1 MATDLIA
8 HGRQHLL
15 GKCMLLPGAETGEQG
30 CQHVEPFLQG
40 VRKSATQELVVN
52 ERLDE

>member
-1 MATDLIA
+1 MGVLAKITAASFIA
-8 HGRQHLL
+8 RRKIQY
-15 GKCMLLPGAETGEQG
+15 
-30 CQHVEPFLQG
+30 VEPFLQG